1 MKPLKDSY
9 PVLEQTLCH
18 VLITNQNIFTG
29 RFFSQDVEV
38 CWDDELAANT
48 TLELKNAAH
57 TFVSLLFF
65 FFAPVES
72 RSV

>member
-1 MKPLKDSY
+1 MLLQVYKGFRMKPLKDGY

-38 CWDDELAANT
+38 CWDDEL
-48 TLELKNAAH
+48 
-57 TFVSLLFF
+57 
-65 FFAPVES
+65 ES
-72 RSV
+72 STGC

>member
-1 MKPLKDSY
+1 MLLQVYKGFRMKPLEASY

-38 CWDDELAANT
+38 CWDD
-48 TLELKNAAH
+48 
-57 TFVSLLFF
+57 
-65 FFAPVES
+65 
-72 RSV
+72 